1 MRQFQ
6 QLVLLLDPM
15 LQASIY
21 FTNGLYM
28 SVSQRFLA
36 FMLYLT
42 YTLTRLHHSQA
53 DVDEVNRKVEERLKK
68 RGRKDFRVGD
78 CALWANAY

>member
-21 FTNGLYM
+21 FTYGLYM
-28 SVSQRFLA
+28 FVSQRFLE
-36 FMLYLT
+36 FKLYLT
-42 YTLTRLHHSQA
+42 HTLTHLHHSQA
-53 DVDEVNRKVEERLKK
+53 EVDEVNRRVEERLKK
-68 RGRKDFRVGD
+68 RGRKDFRGGD